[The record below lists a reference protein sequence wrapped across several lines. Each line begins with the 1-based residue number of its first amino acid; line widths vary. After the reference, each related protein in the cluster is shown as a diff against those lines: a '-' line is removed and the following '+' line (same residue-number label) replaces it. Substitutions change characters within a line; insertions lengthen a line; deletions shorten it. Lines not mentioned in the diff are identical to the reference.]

1 MKSIMQ
7 LLKKYSFQY
16 FPGGPVVRIPPDNAG
31 NTDLTPGPG
40 RSHVLQGN

>member
-7 LLKKYSFQY
+7 LLKKYSFQF
-16 FPGGPVVRIPPDNAG
+16 FPGGPVVRIPPSNAG
-31 NTDLTPGPG
+31 DTGSIPGLG

>member
-16 FPGGPVVRIPPDNAG
+16 FPGGPVVRIPPGNAG
-31 NTDLTPGPG
+31 DTDLIPGLE